1 MIALKS
7 NHKPE
12 WWYMIFPCVCVRE
25 RVSVCTLLLSYKV
38 DISHICDV
46 NKTRDPAASAD
57 LVETDATL
65 TTRRRGPSVVGPALT
80 HRPMTVIHTQSSS
93 RILKPQML
101 TLSGKKISLKGTLWN
116 CKYKDPNT

>member
-1 MIALKS
+1 M
-7 NHKPE
+7 
-12 WWYMIFPCVCVRE
+12 
-25 RVSVCTLLLSYKV
+25 CTLLLPYKV

-65 TTRRRGPSVVGPALT
+65 TRRRGPSVVGPALT
-80 HRPMTVIHTQSSS
+80 HRPVIVIHTQSSS

-101 TLSGKKISLKGTLWN
+101 TLSGKKK
-116 CKYKDPNT
+116 KV